1 MEIQIRNCFLYRL
14 LKEFRNR
21 LQIRNRKSEIPNQK
35 MPLQFNTVKLF
46 AGSGSKDL
54 AHKIADAYGQE
65 LGESGLS
72 RFSDGE
78 FQPHFNESVRGCD
91 VFLINSTHQPTDNLM
106 ELLMM
111 IDAGRRASAHH
122 VNAVIPYFGLARQD
136 RKDRPRVAIG
146 AKLVAN
152 LLVAAGIDRIMTMDL
167 HAAQIQGF
175 FDIPVDHL
183 DGSIIFVPYIKSLGL
198 KNLTIA
204 SPDMG
209 GSYRARGFAKFFNA
223 EVVICDKQR
232 KRANEIE
239 SMTLIGDVTGQD
251 IVLIDDICDTARTL
265 AKAAQLIMDKGA
277 ASVRAVCTHPV
288 LSGNAYETIESSAL
302 AELIVTDTIPLKH
315 TSPKITVLS
324 TGELFAKAIMNVN
337 EHGSI
342 SQLFKVD

>member
-1 MEIQIRNCFLYRL
+1 
-14 LKEFRNR
+14 
-21 LQIRNRKSEIPNQK
+21 
-35 MPLQFNTVKLF
+35 MPLQFNPVKLF
-46 AGSGSKDL
+46 AGSGSIEL
-54 AHKIADAYGQE
+54 AKNIAKEYGRD

-78 FQPHFNESVRGCD
+78 FQPHFNESVRGSD
-91 VFLINSTHQPTDNLM
+91 VFLIQSTNQPTDNLM
-106 ELLMM
+106 ELLML
-111 IDAGRRASAHH
+111 IDAARRASAHH

-198 KNLTIA
+198 KSLTIA

-265 AKAAQLIMDKGA
+265 AKAAQLIMDRGA
-277 ASVRAVCTHPV
+277 RSVRAVCTHPV
-288 LSGNAYETIESSAL
+288 LSGDAYETVENSAL

-315 TSPKITVLS
+315 QSPKITVLS
-324 TGELFAKAIMNVN
+324 TAELFAKAIMNVN